1 MSVSSEPRAGLEPL
15 PGLLQHRPFLL
26 LCVARMASTVGYQ
39 MLAVAIGW
47 EIYAITDSAF
57 DLGLV
62 GLIQFVP
69 AVVLTLL
76 VGHTADR
83 YDRRLIVRM
92 AQIVYAGAALMLT
105 VALVVGV
112 LSRDLLFAAVLMI
125 GCARAFELPTTHSLM
140 PMLVPERLL
149 PRAVA
154 AWTSANQFAIISGP
168 AAGGL
173 IYALSPTLVTGVCFV
188 FFTIAITMV
197 SVVKTARPVPPR
209 ESPTFT
215 SVLAGFDYIRS
226 RRTLLGVITLDL
238 FVVILGGATALL
250 PIYARDIL
258 NTGPTGLGLLR
269 SAPAV
274 GAFLTT
280 LVLSRLPIER
290 GVGFKLFAVVAI
302 YGLATIVFS
311 LSTYFPLSLLALALL
326 GASDSVS
333 VVVRFSL
340 VQLETPDAMRGR
352 VNAIN
357 YLFVGSS
364 NTLGEFESGAVAAL
378 IGAVPSALIG
388 GIGSLLVA
396 ALWMVLFPELR
407 HVDRFG
413 TKK

>member
-1 MSVSSEPRAGLEPL
+1 M
-15 PGLLQHRPFLL
+15 
-26 LCVARMASTVGYQ
+26 
-39 MLAVAIGW
+39 
-47 EIYAITDSAF
+47 
-57 DLGLV
+57 
-62 GLIQFVP
+62 
-69 AVVLTLL
+69 
-76 VGHTADR
+76 
-83 YDRRLIVRM
+83 
-92 AQIVYAGAALMLT
+92 
-105 VALVVGV
+105 
-112 LSRDLLFAAVLMI
+112 
-125 GCARAFELPTTHSLM
+125 
-140 PMLVPERLL
+140 
-149 PRAVA
+149 
-154 AWTSANQFAIISGP
+154 
-168 AAGGL
+168 
-173 IYALSPTLVTGVCFV
+173 
-188 FFTIAITMV
+188 FFTIAITLV

>member
-1 MSVSSEPRAGLEPL
+1 MSAFSQPL
-15 PGLLQHRPFLL
+15 PGLMQQRPFVL
-26 LCVARMASTVGYQ
+26 LCVARMASTVGNQ

-47 EIYAITDSAF
+47 QIYAITGSAF

-76 VGHTADR
+76 VGHAADR
-83 YDRRLIVRM
+83 YDRRLIVR
-92 AQIVYAGAALMLT
+92 AALT
-105 VALVVGV
+105 AYALAAVLITGGLITHT
-112 LSRDLLFAAVLMI
+112 LSRDTLFAAVFMI

-140 PMLVPERLL
+140 PTVVPEPLL

-173 IYALSPTLVTGVCFV
+173 IYALSPILVGAVCLLFFLTSIALVTLIKVD
-188 FFTIAITMV
+188 
-197 SVVKTARPVPPR
+197 RPAAPR
-209 ESPTFT
+209 EPPTFA
-215 SVLAGFDYIRS
+215 SVLAGFDYIRT

-238 FVVILGGATALL
+238 FVVLLGGATALL

-280 LVLSRLPIER
+280 LALSRYTVER
-290 GVGFKLFAVVAI
+290 NVGLKLFAVVAI
-302 YGLATIVFS
+302 FGLATIVFS
-311 LSTYFPLSLLALALL
+311 LSTYFPLSLLALALV

-333 VVVRFSL
+333 VVIRFSL

-364 NTLGEFESGAVAAL
+364 NTLGEFRAGVNAAEFGAVA
-378 IGAVPSALIG
+378 SALIG
-388 GIGSLLVA
+388 GLGSLLVA
-396 ALWMVLFPELR
+396 GVWMVLFPDLR
-407 HVDRFG
+407 HLDRFN
-413 TKK
+413 TAEKKAT

>member
-1 MSVSSEPRAGLEPL
+1 VSASAPL
-15 PGLLQHRPFLL
+15 PSLTRQHPFFLL
-26 LCVARMASTVGYQ
+26 CAARMASTVGYQ
-39 MLAVAIGW
+39 MLAVAVGW
-47 EIYAITDSAF
+47 EIYAITGSAF

-83 YDRRLIVRM
+83 YDRRLIVRL
-92 AQIVYAGAALMLT
+92 AQTVYALATLMLSAALI
-105 VALVVGV
+105 GGW
-112 LSRDLLFAAVLMI
+112 LSRNILFAAVFMI
-125 GCARAFELPTTHSLM
+125 GCARTFELPTNHSLM

-154 AWTSANQFAIISGP
+154 VWTSANQFAIISGP

-173 IYALSPTLVTGVCFV
+173 LYAVSPKLVTGVCFV
-188 FFTIAITMV
+188 FFAIAMTVV
-197 SVVKTARPVPPR
+197 SLVKTTRPAAAR
-209 ESPTFT
+209 ESPTLA
-215 SVLAGFDYIRS
+215 SVLAGFNYIRS

-238 FVVILGGATALL
+238 FVVLLGGATALL

-258 NTGPTGLGLLR
+258 ATGPTGLGLLR

-280 LVLSRLPIER
+280 LVLSRHPIER
-290 GVGFKLFAVVAI
+290 HVGFKLFAIVSAF
-302 YGLATIVFS
+302 GLATIVFS
-311 LSTYFPLSLLALALL
+311 LSTFFPLSLLALMLL

-333 VVVRFSL
+333 VVIRFSL

-364 NTLGEFESGAVAAL
+364 NTLGEFESGAVAAWL
-378 IGAVPSALIG
+378 GAVPSVLIG

-396 ALWMVLFPELR
+396 GAWMVLFPQLR
-407 HVDRFG
+407 RVDRFQ
-413 TKK
+413 TIEK

>member
-1 MSVSSEPRAGLEPL
+1 VNVSPEPL
-15 PGLLQHRPFLL
+15 PGLMQQRPFIL

-47 EIYAITDSAF
+47 QIYAITGSAF

-62 GLIQFVP
+62 GLIQFIP

-76 VGHTADR
+76 VGHTADH
-83 YDRRLIVRM
+83 YDRRLIVRV
-92 AQIVYAGAALMLT
+92 AQTAYALAAVLITAGLIT
-105 VALVVGV
+105 HT
-112 LSRDLLFAAVLMI
+112 LSRDMLFAAVFMV

-154 AWTSANQFAIISGP
+154 AWTSANQFAVISGP

-173 IYALSPTLVTGVCFV
+173 IYALSPILVGGVCLAFFVTSIALVTLVR
-188 FFTIAITMV
+188 AE
-197 SVVKTARPVPPR
+197 RRVPSR
-209 ESPTFT
+209 EPPTFA
-215 SVLAGFDYIRS
+215 SVLAGFDYIRA
-226 RRTLLGVITLDL
+226 RKTLLGIISLDL

-258 NTGPTGLGLLR
+258 DTGPTGLGLLR

-280 LVLSRLPIER
+280 LVLSRHPIER
-290 GVGFKLFAVVAI
+290 NVGYKLFAVVAV
-302 YGLATIVFS
+302 YGLATIAFS

-333 VVVRFSL
+333 VVIRFSL
-340 VQLETPDAMRGR
+340 VQLETPDVMRGR

-364 NTLGEFESGAVAAL
+364 NTLGEFESGAVAAWL
-378 IGAVPSALIG
+378 GAVPSVLIG
-388 GIGSLLVA
+388 GLGSLLVA
-396 ALWMVLFPELR
+396 ALWMVLFPDLR
-407 HVDRFG
+407 RVDRLV
-413 TKK
+413 TDK